1 MQVYAD
7 YTDEAIGKPNLD
19 IKFVDANTAGVVS
32 DPVSMSGFDA
42 QPYQLE
48 YRVGPYTREGR
59 NALSMQ
65 CQCEVK
71 YLPDIPRSLQCYRCY
86 CTFGNKAPLYYLLQ
100 V

>member
-32 DPVSMSGFDA
+32 DPVSTLGFNA

-48 YRVGPYTREGR
+48 YLVGPNTRKGR
-59 NALSMQ
+59 DALSMHYQ
-65 CQCEVK
+65 YEVNH
-71 YLPDIPRSLQCYRCY
+71 LPDIPCSLQCWQLY
-86 CTFGNKAPLYYLLQ
+86 FAGN
-100 V
+100 